1 MYINRLDPS
10 NKRYIQK
17 QVGASLTTVSSEFL
31 LRLPEILLNKAEAL
45 AMLDRSEEA
54 MAVLEELR
62 VKRVVTA
69 EYKPLD
75 MRSGEKLVELIR
87 DERRR
92 ELCGEGQRWFD
103 LRRYAVS
110 PKYPEKKSIRHETYD
125 KNGVLEGDY
134 VLKPYG
140 EDPAW
145 VLPIP
150 GYEIVYNQG
159 NLVDNPQR
167 VERKLE

>member
-1 MYINRLDPS
+1 MYDCFVIRSAEL
-10 NKRYIQK
+10 Y
-17 QVGASLTTVSSEFL
+17 
-31 LRLPEILLNKAEAL
+31 LNKAEAE
-45 AMLDRSEEA
+45 AMLDKAEA
-54 MAVLEELR
+54 IQTIKTLLNNRFEGGIPPVDGLNG
-62 VKRVVTA
+62 K
-69 EYKPLD
+69 D
-75 MRSGEKLVELIR
+75 LVSFIR

-92 ELCGEGQRWFD
+92 ELCFEAHRWFD

-110 PKYPEKKSIRHETYD
+110 PKYPEKKSIKHTTYD

-140 EDPAW
+140 EDTAW

-167 VERKLE
+167 VERELE

>member
-1 MYINRLDPS
+1 M
-10 NKRYIQK
+10 KR
-17 QVGASLTTVSSEFL
+17 
-31 LRLPEILLNKAEAL
+31 AL
-45 AMLDRSEEA
+45 IS
-54 MAVLEELR
+54 V
-62 VKRVVTA
+62 
-69 EYKPLD
+69 
-75 MRSGEKLVELIR
+75 
-87 DERRR
+87 
-92 ELCGEGQRWFD
+92 F
-103 LRRYAVS
+103 
-110 PKYPEKKSIRHETYD
+110 D

-167 VERKLE
+167 VERELE

>member
-1 MYINRLDPS
+1 MISTNEGGIPDIDGLSGKD
-10 NKRYIQK
+10 
-17 QVGASLTTVSSEFL
+17 LVSF
-31 LRLPEILLNKAEAL
+31 
-45 AMLDRSEEA
+45 
-54 MAVLEELR
+54 
-62 VKRVVTA
+62 
-69 EYKPLD
+69 
-75 MRSGEKLVELIR
+75 IR

-92 ELCGEGQRWFD
+92 ELCFEAHRWFD

-110 PKYPEKKSIRHETYD
+110 PKYPEKKSIRHTAYD
-125 KNGVLEGDY
+125 IKGKLEGDY

-167 VERKLE
+167 VERELE